1 MTQFY
6 GFDWQQAPSYS
17 RLFSPNVMQRA
28 QSAYGQGMG
37 QFTAYDPAQLEKLR
51 AAQQEKLAAAQ
62 AANAAKNPTIAGN
75 FIVGPDGRVY
85 DSSDKLGLLRQY
97 RKLNPTTPQSREGG
111 SIAGLNR
118 YYKGAIGIEDLVKQY
133 GFKPLTGG

>member
-51 AAQQEKLAAAQ
+51 AAQQARLAAANSPKQ
-62 AANAAKNPTIAGN
+62 QSSINPN
-75 FIVGPDGRVY
+75 FMIGPDGRVY
-85 DSSDKLGLLRQY
+85 DSSNKLSFLTQY

-118 YYKGAIGIEDLVKQY
+118 YYKGAIGIDDLINKY

>member
-37 QFTAYDPAQLEKLR
+37 QFTAYDPAQLEKLK
-51 AAQQEKLAAAQ
+51 AEQQARLA
-62 AANAAKNPTIAGN
+62 AANAAKSANINPN
-75 FIVGPDGRVY
+75 FMVGPDGRVY
-85 DSSDKLGLLRQY
+85 DITSKNLA
-97 RKLNPTTPQSREGG
+97 N
-111 SIAGLNR
+111 
-118 YYKGAIGIEDLVKQY
+118 QY
-133 GFKPLTGG
+133 GINNPNVRDGSNTPSQINYILKKYGSSYLPNLGWKSLTGA